1 MLELDFN
8 LNDLYSKTDEEL
20 VMLAEKDKSAAAAL
34 LSRYSKLIFIKSKIY
49 ANSETD
55 SEDLRQEGCMSLLK
69 AISAYDP
76 SKGAKFS
83 TFAEV
88 CIVNRM
94 RTLSARSG
102 KVSSGSESID
112 DENTADVLSVDE
124 TPESIYLYKEFCTEL
139 LNCIDNDFS
148 ETEQK
153 VFHSCM
159 QGNSYRQTAEKLG
172 ISEKT
177 VDNAMQRAR
186 KKIRALYQKRA
197 EN

>member
-76 SKGAKFS
+76 SKGSASS
-83 TFAEV
+83 TV
-88 CIVNRM
+88 CVPFPQGR
-94 RTLSARSG
+94 ARS
-102 KVSSGSESID
+102 
-112 DENTADVLSVDE
+112 A
-124 TPESIYLYKEFCTEL
+124 PA
-139 LNCIDNDFS
+139 
-148 ETEQK
+148 
-153 VFHSCM
+153 
-159 QGNSYRQTAEKLG
+159 R
-172 ISEKT
+172 
-177 VDNAMQRAR
+177 RALTT
-186 KKIRALYQKRA
+186 KIRQMCCLWMRRLRVFTCIKSFLQNCSTA
-197 EN
+197 